1 LKAQLKMADRTGAA
15 YAAIVGERELEAG
28 VVTLRRLSDGDQQE
42 IAAGSLSDAVAPT
55 PRVGPVGGTG

>member
-1 LKAQLKMADRTGAA
+1 MADRTGAT

-42 IAAGSLSDAVAPT
+42 IAPGSLAEAIAPT
-55 PRVGPVGGTG
+55 PRDGPVGGTG